1 MSLSKGKQFENKL
14 KSDFSKIP
22 GSHIERIY
30 DNVSGYKSI
39 RGRSDFIGYI
49 FPNMFFIECK
59 SHLGNTFPFSELRQY
74 NDLLEVSGIKGIRS
88 GVVLW
93 MIDHDVVVYI
103 PVSTVKL
110 MKADKKKSFNIKDLD
125 NDKYRIINIPSKKKR
140 VFMDSDYSV
149 LTHLR
154 EGE

>member
-1 MSLSKGKQFENKL
+1 
-14 KSDFSKIP
+14 
-22 GSHIERIY
+22 
-30 DNVSGYKSI
+30 
-39 RGRSDFIGYI
+39 
-49 FPNMFFIECK
+49 MFFIECK

-74 NDLLEVSGIKGIRS
+74 NDLLKVSGIKGIRS